1 MRWYEGVPE
10 IERKFKVEA
19 LPEHLLGPGSA
30 IRQGY
35 LSVAPV
41 EIRLRAQDGGHEL
54 TVKSLGGLRRV
65 EVNLPLTPEQF
76 DELWPLATAFVEK
89 TRHRAEL
96 EGAVAELDIYG
107 GKLEGLLVV
116 EVEFELGGAGRELH
130 APGLVRRRDHRGQ
143 PLSERS
149 ARPGRKATGVKRS
162 TGCARI
168 GSPSH

>member
-30 IRQGY
+30 IQQGY
-35 LSVAPV
+35 LSVEPV

-54 TVKSLGGLRRV
+54 TVKSLGALRRV
-65 EVNLPLTPEQF
+65 EVALPVAPEQF

-89 TRHRAEL
+89 TRHRVEVGDAI
-96 EGAVAELDIYG
+96 AELDVYG

-116 EVEFELGGAGRELH
+116 EVEFDSEEQAGRFTPPDWFGEELTEDSRFRT
-130 APGLVRRRDHRGQ
+130 AAL
-143 PLSERS
+143 
-149 ARPGRKATGVKRS
+149 AKAEK
-162 TGCARI
+162 
-168 GSPSH
+168 PPE

>member
-1 MRWYEGVPE
+1 MPE
-10 IERKFKVEA
+10 IERKFKVET

-30 IRQGY
+30 IQQGY

-65 EVNLPLTPEQF
+65 EVTLPLTPKEF

-96 EGAVAELDIYG
+96 DDAVAELDVYG

-116 EVEFELGGAGRELH
+116 EVEFGSEEHAGSFAPPDWFGDEITSDSRFRNAALAQADK
-130 APGLVRRRDHRGQ
+130 APG
-143 PLSERS
+143 
-149 ARPGRKATGVKRS
+149 
-162 TGCARI
+162 
-168 GSPSH
+168 